1 MRYLGL
7 DLGTKTLGVAIS
19 DRTGIIASFYDSF
32 RYSSEEELLNRIES
46 IVVKEKID
54 VIVLG
59 LPKNM
64 NGSLGFRAQDTI
76 SFGDKL
82 KSFVNKDV
90 VLQGELYET
99 PDNYVL
105 NESINGTE
113 QTITLSSINNSDY
126 EAEIGNTKYR
136 SLEEAINAVT
146 NSEKT
151 TIKLLKDI
159 IILKSIEI
167 PENINVVID

>member
-32 RYSSEEELLNRIES
+32 RYSSEEELLNKIES

-90 VLQGELYET
+90 VLQDERLT
-99 PDNYVL
+99 TRVATDVL
-105 NESINGTE
+105 IDADVSR
-113 QTITLSSINNSDY
+113 
-126 EAEIGNTKYR
+126 KKR
-136 SLEEAINAVT
+136 
-146 NSEKT
+146 
-151 TIKLLKDI
+151 KDVI
-159 IILKSIEI
+159 DGVSA
-167 PENINVVID
+167 VVILQSYLDRKE

>member
-90 VLQGELYET
+90 VLQDERLT
-99 PDNYVL
+99 TRVATDVL
-105 NESINGTE
+105 IDADVSR
-113 QTITLSSINNSDY
+113 
-126 EAEIGNTKYR
+126 KKR
-136 SLEEAINAVT
+136 
-146 NSEKT
+146 
-151 TIKLLKDI
+151 KDVI
-159 IILKSIEI
+159 DGVSA
-167 PENINVVID
+167 VVILQSYLDRKE